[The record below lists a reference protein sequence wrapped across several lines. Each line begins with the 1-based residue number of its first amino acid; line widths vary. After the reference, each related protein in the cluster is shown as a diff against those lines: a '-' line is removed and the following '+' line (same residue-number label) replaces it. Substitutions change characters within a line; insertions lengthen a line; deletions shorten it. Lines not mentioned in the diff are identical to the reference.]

1 MDVSKVRAEVT
12 VLLPHALRKRTGNR
26 GAVAVAGDSVAEVVT
41 ALDDAYPGMRFHLC
55 YETGELRPYVN
66 IFVDGENVRYLQGLQ
81 TPVAQ
86 GARLHVIES
95 VAGG

>member
-1 MDVSKVRAEVT
+1 MDVSKVCAEVT

-26 GAVAVAGDSVAEVVT
+26 GAVAVAGDNVAEIVA

-81 TPVAQ
+81 TSVAP

>member
-1 MDVSKVRAEVT
+1 
-12 VLLPHALRKRTGNR
+12 
-26 GAVAVAGDSVAEVVT
+26 
-41 ALDDAYPGMRFHLC
+41 MRFHLC

-81 TPVAQ
+81 TPVAP